1 MKDLFVKTI
10 LCGCILLS
18 GSCVL
23 ANTLESVE
31 VENFG
36 KQGKIVLNTDK
47 TKIQKN
53 VISSDE
59 IVLNLKNTTV
69 SENVKTMCENL
80 PVMTEISVMQNGKDA
95 YINLTGEN
103 IANYE
108 LTYENGNIIPLSS
121 MKKDFGFCSFA
132 IFALLIIAG
141 ITRIKNSVSR
151 KSQESLRN
159 TQIEHAVKQKIAANK
174 ELKTLRAKT
183 RKCNNSAIHGTPVIN
198 FVNASKMIGVTV
210 PSSLRKVDE
219 YMDYDQLKRAV
230 NL

>member
-1 MKDLFVKTI
+1 MKDLFVKTM
-10 LCGCILLS
+10 LCGCILIG
-18 GSCVL
+18 GSCVF
-23 ANTLESVE
+23 ANTLDSVE

-36 KQGKIVLNTDK
+36 KQGKIILNTDK
-47 TKIQKN
+47 TRIQKN

-69 SENVKTMCENL
+69 SEDVKTACENL
-80 PVMTEISVMQNGKDA
+80 PVMTEISVMQDGKDA
-95 YINLTGEN
+95 YINLSGEN

-108 LTYENGNIIPLSS
+108 LTYKNGNTIPLSS

-141 ITRIKNSVSR
+141 IARVKNSLSR

-159 TQIEHAVKQKIAANK
+159 TQIEQAVKQKIAANK

-183 RKCNNSAIHGTPVIN
+183 KQCNTSAIHGAPVIN
-198 FVNASKMIGVTV
+198 FADASKMLGVTV

>member
-1 MKDLFVKTI
+1 MKDLFVKTM
-10 LCGCILLS
+10 LCGCILVS
-18 GSCVL
+18 GSCAL
-23 ANTLESVE
+23 ANTLDSVE

-36 KQGKIVLNTDK
+36 KQGKIILNTDK

-59 IVLNLKNTTV
+59 IILNLKNTTV
-69 SENVKTMCENL
+69 SENVKTVCENL
-80 PVMTEISVMQNGKDA
+80 PVMTEISVMQDGKDA
-95 YINLTGEN
+95 YINLSGEN
-103 IANYE
+103 IANYD
-108 LTYENGNIIPLSS
+108 LTYENGNTIPLSS
-121 MKKDFGFCSFA
+121 MKKDFGFGSFA

-141 ITRIKNSVSR
+141 IARVKNSLSR

-159 TQIEHAVKQKIAANK
+159 TQIEQAVKQKIAANK

-183 RKCNNSAIHGTPVIN
+183 KQCNNSAIHGAPVIN
-198 FVNASKMIGVTV
+198 FADASKMLGVTV

-219 YMDYDQLKRAV
+219 YMDYDQLKKAV